1 MERTFCSCRS
11 TWKEQN
17 HGSIGFFTPSQN
29 ISGARKKTI
38 VWNRQK
44 GGKRVEVKNSSVE
57 RTRGT
62 QKRRSAGRSSVCLAS
77 RTGASTGGIRPG
89 LWSSPI
95 HTVRKFHYTSA

>member
-1 MERTFCSCRS
+1 MSPECVLERAARARGWIQGRS
-11 TWKEQN
+11 REAPRLELLLPDPATN
-17 HGSIGFFTPSQN
+17 VPIGVVRKTA
-29 ISGARKKTI
+29 SG
-38 VWNRQK
+38 
-44 GGKRVEVKNSSVE
+44 ELSSSVTG

-95 HTVRKFHYTSA
+95 HTMRKFHYT